1 MDPSPSFSTDVSV
14 FHTNEPE
21 LPLHKPS
28 GKSQKRRPS
37 SSCPE
42 EGPTG
47 VKRPKLS
54 HTGCT
59 EPAERAVPSSRASTT
74 VHTGRVTHD
83 STKDPLLDSEHVDI
97 PRQRRSGNDTVDYVT
112 EDTSLMAEEEVDHQ
126 HMLPQNTGSAA
137 GTEDLNQDW
146 DLAQIGTFVD
156 EEAITEALLT
166 APEEVLDDV
175 ASRLEGILRAADA
188 VLSDLRPALDTGGR
202 GDI

>member
-14 FHTNEPE
+14 FHTIEPE

-28 GKSQKRRPS
+28 GKGQKRRPS
-37 SSCPE
+37 SSCPD

-54 HTGCT
+54 HTAFT

-74 VHTGRVTHD
+74 VHTGCVTHD
-83 STKDPLLDSEHVDI
+83 SPKDPLFD
-97 PRQRRSGNDTVDYVT
+97 NDTVDYVT

-137 GTEDLNQDW
+137 GTEDFDQDR
-146 DLAQIGTFVD
+146 DLAQIGTL
-156 EEAITEALLT
+156 ITEALLT

-188 VLSDLRPALDTGGR
+188 VLPDLRSSLNTGGR

>member
-14 FHTNEPE
+14 FHTIEPE

-28 GKSQKRRPS
+28 GKGQKRRPS
-37 SSCPE
+37 SSCPD

-54 HTGCT
+54 HTAFT

-74 VHTGRVTHD
+74 VHTGCVTHD
-83 STKDPLLDSEHVDI
+83 SPKDPLFD
-97 PRQRRSGNDTVDYVT
+97 NDTVDYVT

-137 GTEDLNQDW
+137 GTEDFDQDR
-146 DLAQIGTFVD
+146 DLAQIGTLWD
-156 EEAITEALLT
+156 
-166 APEEVLDDV
+166 
-175 ASRLEGILRAADA
+175 
-188 VLSDLRPALDTGGR
+188 
-202 GDI
+202 